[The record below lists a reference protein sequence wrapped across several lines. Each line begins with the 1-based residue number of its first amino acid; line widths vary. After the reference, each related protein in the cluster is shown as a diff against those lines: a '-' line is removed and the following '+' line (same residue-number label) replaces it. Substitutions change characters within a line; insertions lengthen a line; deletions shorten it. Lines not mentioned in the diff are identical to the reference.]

1 MREKHI
7 AMINTSKVTLGRW
20 ISCKYCYKNV
30 KPRLGDD
37 YSIVLCSEC
46 GYGLACTPGLHRV
59 AKRNVLAAIL
69 SIARAIPGLV
79 RDLQKAALRFE
90 QEFVLRRE
98 WLRLLQQSPDLIQ
111 RVMHSAPSFT
121 LFRCRHYNVRD
132 LHANRR
138 QAVERVHQLGFK
150 RAVRA

>member
-20 ISCKYCYKNV
+20 IYCKYCYKNV
-30 KPRLGDD
+30 KPRLGGD

-69 SIARAIPGLV
+69 SVARAIPGLV
-79 RDLQKAALRFE
+79 CDLQKAALRLHNE
-90 QEFVLRRE
+90 SILWAQWPWPRKYARNLVK
-98 WLRLLQQSPDLIQ
+98 
-111 RVMHSAPSFT
+111 RVMRAIGLLT
-121 LFRCRHYNVRD
+121 LFSARHPNVRD
-132 LHANRR
+132 LDCDRR
-138 QAVERVHQLGFK
+138 LTLQRQHLCQCLHPLQ
-150 RAVRA
+150 R